1 MWSLNFDWING
12 MMLGIEFPQM
22 IAIGDDEDDEV
33 EVAFTVQL
41 DLLILRVVIM
51 RLRQA

>member
-1 MWSLNFDWING
+1 MWSLNYDWING

-22 IAIGDDEDDEV
+22 IAISEEEDSEV

-41 DLLILRVVIM
+41 DLLILRIVIM